1 MRSRFTLVTPED
13 ELPAEPPPFDP
24 WTEPYQD
31 SEPLEPAPASGRLG
45 AVSLYFLFSGVLGAM
60 ATIAVGA
67 ALADPSLAFATL
79 PKNPVVALAACWL
92 LTFGSF
98 RTNQLLLRRTKSG
111 WPLAVSC
118 WPARSSDRFKRDNTV
133 GLSSASL

>member
-1 MRSRFTLVTPED
+1 MRSRFTLVTPEE

-67 ALADPSLAFATL
+67 AIADPSLAFATL
-79 PKNPVVALAACWL
+79 PKHPVVALGACWL
-92 LTFGSF
+92 LTCCPF
-98 RTNQLLLRRTKSG
+98 RSTHILSLRTH
-111 WPLAVSC
+111 A
-118 WPARSSDRFKRDNTV
+118 
-133 GLSSASL
+133 